1 MLLVAGT
8 VQDSGVGGEH
18 LAQGGARSDR
28 LLAGQQGLV
37 AGSVHG
43 PVLRRG
49 LSDQQGPH
57 HRCVVA
63 TFHPAPLQRELVHR
77 VELAPA
83 GDVPDHQ
90 RPRSRA
96 DDHLVAGVV
105 ATTAQYGTLH
115 IGQDP
120 GLGDPDASQ
129 VDGYVPGVVG

>member
-1 MLLVAGT
+1 M
-8 VQDSGVGGEH
+8 
-18 LAQGGARSDR
+18 
-28 LLAGQQGLV
+28 

-57 HRCVVA
+57 HRRVVA
-63 TFHPAPLQRELVHR
+63 TFHPAPLQRELIHR
-77 VELAPA
+77 VELASA

-90 RPRSRA
+90 RPRPRA

-105 ATTAQYGTLH
+105 ATAAQHGTLH